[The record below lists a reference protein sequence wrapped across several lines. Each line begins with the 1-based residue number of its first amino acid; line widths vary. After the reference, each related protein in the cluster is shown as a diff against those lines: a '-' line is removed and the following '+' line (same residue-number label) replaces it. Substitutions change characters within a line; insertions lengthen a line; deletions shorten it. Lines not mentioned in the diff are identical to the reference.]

1 MSAMGTRVTTTTQSK
16 LMPVLVD
23 TFLNGN
29 VFATRQIGA
38 AKRYT
43 GERMKMPIKWKGN
56 VTGTS
61 FAGYDTFS
69 TAATDNRV
77 NMEFVPK
84 FYQITVTVP
93 LDEVWVNNT
102 DEKVMDLIG
111 VEVLGSAQ
119 DMADSIG
126 TMLYS
131 DGTGNGS
138 KDFLGLGAIVD
149 DGTSVG
155 TYGTLARSTYTTLKA
170 TLTASSGTLTL
181 AKMDT
186 LYNAVTSGSQRPT
199 CGFVTEAVFS
209 LYGQLLQ
216 PQERIQKDVSM
227 IKTRGNYGKAGTGFV
242 GGTGFTGLYFKGF
255 PVLADEKTTS
265 GFMYFINEDYTDFYA
280 LDAAKASKA
289 GLAEAI
295 PYKSVDI
302 QGNDYS
308 SMEGLGFCWS
318 GWVKPTN
325 SASIVGHVYLGG
337 ELIGSNPKRNGAL
350 TGITS
355 V

>member
-16 LMPVLVD
+16 LMPMLVD

-38 AKRYT
+38 AKRYS
-43 GERMKMPIKWKGN
+43 GERMKFPIKWKGN

-61 FAGYDTFS
+61 FAGFDTFS

-111 VEVLGSAQ
+111 VEVMGSAQ

-126 TMLYS
+126 TLMYS

-149 DGTSVG
+149 DGTLVA
-155 TYGTLARSTYTTLKA
+155 TYGTLARSTYTTIKG
-170 TLTASSGTLTL
+170 TLTASGGTLTL

-186 LYNAVTSGSQRPT
+186 LYNAATSGAQKPT
-199 CGFVTEAVFS
+199 CGFTPEAVFS

-216 PQERIQKDVSM
+216 PQERISKDVSQ
-227 IKTRGNYGKAGTGFV
+227 IKTQGNYGKAGTGFYS
-242 GGTGFTGLYFKGF
+242 GTGFTGLFFKGF
-255 PVLADEKTTS
+255 PILGDEKCTA
-265 GFMYFINEDYTDFYA
+265 GIMYFIDEDFVDFYA
-280 LDAAKASKA
+280 LDPAKASKA

-308 SMEGLGFCWS
+308 SMAGLGFCWS

-325 SASIVGHVYLGG
+325 SASMIGHVYLGG
-337 ELIGSNPKRNGAL
+337 ELIGTNPKRNGAL
-350 TGITS
+350 TNITS

>member
-16 LMPVLVD
+16 LMPYLID
-23 TFLNGN
+23 TFLNSN

-38 AKRYT
+38 AKRWS
-43 GERMKMPIKWKGN
+43 GERMKFPIKWKGN
-56 VTGTS
+56 ITGTS

-111 VEVLGSAQ
+111 VEIVGSAQ
-119 DMADSIG
+119 DMANDIG
-126 TMLYS
+126 TLFYS

-138 KDFLGLGAIVD
+138 KDFLGLEAIVD
-149 DGTSVG
+149 DGGDVA
-155 TYGTLARSTYTTLKA
+155 TYGGLSRSTYTTIQG
-170 TLTASSGTLTL
+170 TDTASSGTITL
-181 AKMDT
+181 AKMST
-186 LYNAVTSGSQRPT
+186 LYNAASSGSQHPT
-199 CGFVTEAVFS
+199 CGFTTEAVFA
-209 LYGQLLQ
+209 LYESLLQ
-216 PQERIQKDVSM
+216 PQERIAKDVAM
-227 IKTRGNYGKAGTGFV
+227 IKRMGNMGKEGTGFQ
-242 GGTGFTGLYFKGF
+242 GGTGFTGLFFKGF
-255 PVLADEKTTS
+255 PVLADEKCSS
-265 GFMYFINEDYTDFYA
+265 GELYFINENYVDFFA
-280 LDAAKASKA
+280 LDPAKASKA

-302 QGNDYS
+302 RGNDYS
-308 SMEGLGFCWS
+308 DMPGLGFCWS

-337 ELIGSNPKRNGAL
+337 ELIGSNPKRNAVL
-350 TGITS
+350 LDITS

>member
-16 LMPVLVD
+16 LMPFLVD
-23 TFLNGN
+23 TFLNSN

-38 AKRYT
+38 AKRWS
-43 GERMKMPIKWKGN
+43 GERMKFPIKYKGN

-61 FAGYDTFS
+61 FAGFDTFS

-77 NMEFVPK
+77 NLEFVPK

-126 TMLYS
+126 SLMYL

-149 DGTSVG
+149 DGTLVA
-155 TYGTLARSTYTTLKA
+155 TYGTLARSTYTTIKG
-170 TLTASSGTLTL
+170 TMTASGGTLTL

-186 LYNAVTSGSQRPT
+186 LYNAVTSGSQKPT
-199 CGFVTEAVFS
+199 CGFTPEAVFS

-216 PQERIQKDVSM
+216 PQERINKDVSQ
-227 IKTRGNYGKAGTGFV
+227 IKTQGNYGKAGTGFYS
-242 GGTGFTGLYFKGF
+242 GTGFTGLFFKGF
-255 PVLADEKTTS
+255 PILGDEKATS
-265 GFMYFINEDYTDFYA
+265 GYLYFINEDFVDFYA
-280 LDAAKASKA
+280 LDPAKASKA

-308 SMEGLGFCWS
+308 SMPGLGFCWS

-337 ELIGSNPKRNGAL
+337 ELIGSNPKRTGVL
-350 TGITS
+350 TGITT

>member
-1 MSAMGTRVTTTTQSK
+1 
-16 LMPVLVD
+16 MPYLID

-38 AKRYT
+38 AKRWS
-43 GERMKMPIKWKGN
+43 GERMKFPIKWKGN

-77 NMEFVPK
+77 NLDFVPK

-102 DEKVMDLIG
+102 DEKIMDLIG
-111 VEVLGSAQ
+111 VEIMGSAQ
-119 DMADSIG
+119 DMASDIG
-126 TMLYS
+126 TIFYS

-138 KDFLGLGAIVD
+138 KDFLGLSAIVD
-149 DGTSVG
+149 DGGAVA
-155 TYGTLARSTYTTLKA
+155 TYGGLARSTYTTIQA
-170 TLTASSGTLTL
+170 TDTASSGTLTL

-186 LYNAVTSGSQRPT
+186 LYNAATSGAQKPT
-199 CGFVTEAVFS
+199 CGFTTEAVFS

-216 PQERIQKDVSM
+216 PQERISKDVSQ
-227 IKTRGNYGKAGTGFV
+227 IKTQGNYGKAGTGFV
-242 GGTGFTGLYFKGF
+242 GGTGFTGLFFKGF
-255 PVLADEKTTS
+255 PILGDEKCTA
-265 GFMYFINEDYTDFYA
+265 GEMYFINEDFLDFYA
-280 LDAAKASKA
+280 LDASKASKA

-302 QGNDYS
+302 RGNDYS
-308 SMEGLGFCWS
+308 SMAGLGFCWS

-337 ELIGSNPKRNGAL
+337 ELIGTNPKRNAVL
-350 TGITS
+350 DGITS

>member
-1 MSAMGTRVTTTTQSK
+1 MY
-16 LMPVLVD
+16 LVD
-23 TFLNGN
+23 TFLNSN

-38 AKRYT
+38 AKRWS
-43 GERMKMPIKWKGN
+43 GERMKFPIKWKGN

-69 TAATDNRV
+69 TSATDNRV

-111 VEVLGSAQ
+111 VEIVGSAQ
-119 DMADSIG
+119 DMANDIG
-126 TMLYS
+126 TLFYS
-131 DGTGNGS
+131 DGTGNGA
-138 KDFLGLGAIVD
+138 KDFLGLEAIVD
-149 DGTSVG
+149 DGGDVA
-155 TYGTLARSTYTTLKA
+155 TYGTLSRSTYTTIQG
-170 TLTASSGTLTL
+170 TDTASSGTITL
-181 AKMDT
+181 AKMST
-186 LYNAVTSGSQRPT
+186 LYNAASSGSQHPT
-199 CGFVTEAVFS
+199 CGFTTEAVFA
-209 LYGQLLQ
+209 LYESLLQ
-216 PQERIQKDVSM
+216 PQERIAKDVAM
-227 IKTRGNYGKAGTGFV
+227 IKRMGNMGKEGTGFQ
-242 GGTGFTGLYFKGF
+242 GGTGFTGLFFKGF
-255 PVLADEKTTS
+255 PVLADEKCSS
-265 GFMYFINEDYTDFYA
+265 GELYFINENYLDFYA
-280 LDAAKASKA
+280 LDPAKASKA

-302 QGNDYS
+302 RGNDYS
-308 SMEGLGFCWS
+308 DMPGLGFCWS

-337 ELIGSNPKRNGAL
+337 ELIGSNPKRNAVL
-350 TGITS
+350 LDITS

>member
-1 MSAMGTRVTTTTQSK
+1 
-16 LMPVLVD
+16 MPSLVD

-38 AKRYT
+38 AKRWT
-43 GERMKMPIKWKGN
+43 GERMKFPIKWKGN
-56 VTGTS
+56 ITGTS

-77 NMEFVPK
+77 NLEFVPK

-126 TMLYS
+126 TIMYS

-138 KDFLGLGAIVD
+138 KDFLGLGAIDD
-149 DGTSVG
+149 DGTLVA
-155 TYGTLARSTYTTLKA
+155 TYGTLARSTYTTIKGI
-170 TLTASSGTLTL
+170 LTASSGTLTL
-181 AKMDT
+181 AKMET
-186 LYNAVTSGSQRPT
+186 LYNAVTSGSQKPT
-199 CGFVTEAVFS
+199 CGFTPEAVFS

-216 PQERIQKDVSM
+216 PQERISKDVSQ
-227 IKTRGNYGKAGTGFV
+227 IKTQGNYGKAGTGFYS
-242 GGTGFTGLYFKGF
+242 GTGFTGLFFKGF
-255 PVLADEKTTS
+255 PILGDEKATS
-265 GFMYFINEDYTDFYA
+265 GYLYFINEDFVDFYA
-280 LDAAKASKA
+280 LDPAKASKA

-302 QGNDYS
+302 QGNNYS
-308 SMEGLGFCWS
+308 NMPGLGFCWS

-337 ELIGSNPKRNGAL
+337 ELIGNNPKRTGAL

>member
-1 MSAMGTRVTTTTQSK
+1 MY
-16 LMPVLVD
+16 LID
-23 TFLNGN
+23 TFLNSN

-38 AKRYT
+38 AKRWS
-43 GERMKMPIKWKGN
+43 GERMKFPIKWKGN
-56 VTGTS
+56 ITGTS

-77 NMEFVPK
+77 NLEFVPK

-111 VEVLGSAQ
+111 VEVVGSAQ
-119 DMADSIG
+119 DMASDIG
-126 TMLYS
+126 TIFYA

-138 KDFLGLGAIVD
+138 KDFLGLEAIVD
-149 DGTSVG
+149 DGGDVA
-155 TYGTLARSTYTTLKA
+155 TYGTLSRSTYTTIQG
-170 TLTASSGTLTL
+170 TDTASSGTITL
-181 AKMDT
+181 AKMST
-186 LYNAVTSGSQRPT
+186 LYNAASSGSQHPT
-199 CGFVTEAVFS
+199 CGFTTEAVFA
-209 LYGQLLQ
+209 LYESLLQ
-216 PQERIQKDVSM
+216 PQERIAKDVAM
-227 IKTRGNYGKAGTGFV
+227 IKRQGNMGKEGTGFQ
-242 GGTGFTGLYFKGF
+242 GGTGFTGLFFKGF
-255 PVLADEKTTS
+255 PVLADEKCS
-265 GFMYFINEDYTDFYA
+265 AGELYFINENFVDFFA
-280 LDAAKASKA
+280 LDPSKASKA

-302 QGNDYS
+302 RGNDYS
-308 SMEGLGFCWS
+308 DMPGLGFCWS

-337 ELIGSNPKRNGAL
+337 ELIGSNPKRNAVL
-350 TGITS
+350 LDITS

>member
-16 LMPVLVD
+16 LMPMLVD

-38 AKRYT
+38 AKRWS
-43 GERMKMPIKWKGN
+43 GERMKFPIKWKGN
-56 VTGTS
+56 ITGTS
-61 FAGYDTFS
+61 FAGFDTFS

-77 NMEFVPK
+77 NLEFVPK

-119 DMADSIG
+119 DMADNIG
-126 TMLYS
+126 TIFYS

-138 KDFLGLGAIVD
+138 KDFLGLAAIVD
-149 DGTSVG
+149 DGTTVG
-155 TYGTLARSTYTTLKA
+155 TYGTLSRTTYTTIKG
-170 TLTASSGTLTL
+170 TITSSSGTLTL

-186 LYNAVTSGSQRPT
+186 LYNAATSGSQKPT
-199 CGFVTEAVFS
+199 IGVTPEAVFS

-216 PQERIQKDVSM
+216 PQERISKDVSQ
-227 IKTRGNYGKAGTGFV
+227 IKTQGNYGKPGTGFYS
-242 GGTGFTGLYFKGF
+242 GTGFTGLFFKGF
-255 PVLADEKTTS
+255 PILGDEKATS
-265 GFMYFINEDYTDFYA
+265 GSLFFLNEDYIDFYA
-280 LDAAKASKA
+280 LDPAKASKA

-308 SMEGLGFCWS
+308 NMPGLGFCWS

-325 SASIVGHVYLGG
+325 SASMVGHVYLGG
-337 ELIGSNPKRNGAL
+337 ELIGFNPKRNSVL

>member
-1 MSAMGTRVTTTTQSK
+1 MGTRVTTTTQSK
-16 LMPVLVD
+16 LMPKLVD
-23 TFLNGN
+23 TFLNSN

-38 AKRYT
+38 AKRWS
-43 GERMKMPIKWKGN
+43 GERMKFPIKWKGN
-56 VTGTS
+56 ITGTS
-61 FAGYDTFS
+61 FAGFDTFS
-69 TAATDNRV
+69 TSATDNRV
-77 NMEFVPK
+77 NLEFVPK

-111 VEVLGSAQ
+111 VEVMGSAQ

-126 TMLYS
+126 TIFYS

-138 KDFLGLGAIVD
+138 KDFLGLAAIVD
-149 DGTSVG
+149 DGTTVA
-155 TYGTLARSTYTTLKA
+155 TYGTLSRTTYTTITA
-170 TLTASSGTLTL
+170 TETSSSGTLTL

-186 LYNAVTSGSQRPT
+186 LYNACTSGSQKPT
-199 CGFVTEAVFS
+199 CGFTPEAVFS

-216 PQERIQKDVSM
+216 PQERISKDVSQ
-227 IKTRGNYGKAGTGFV
+227 IKTQGNYGKAGTGFYS
-242 GGTGFTGLYFKGF
+242 GTGFTGLYFKGF
-255 PVLADEKTTS
+255 PVLGDEKCTACLL
-265 GFMYFINEDYTDFYA
+265 YFINEDFVDFYA
-280 LDAAKASKA
+280 LDPAKATKA

-308 SMEGLGFCWS
+308 NMPGLGFCWS

-325 SASIVGHVYLGG
+325 SASMVGHVYLGG
-337 ELIGSNPKRNGAL
+337 ELIGSNPKRNAVL

>member
-16 LMPVLVD
+16 LMPFLID
-23 TFLNGN
+23 TFLNSN
-29 VFATRQIGA
+29 VFATRQMGA
-38 AKRYT
+38 AKRFS
-43 GERMKMPIKWKGN
+43 GERMKFPIKWKGN
-56 VTGTS
+56 ITGTS

-111 VEVLGSAQ
+111 VEIMGSAQ
-119 DMADSIG
+119 DMASDIG
-126 TMLYS
+126 TIFYG

-138 KDFLGLGAIVD
+138 KDFLGLAAIVD
-149 DGTSVG
+149 DGGAVA
-155 TYGTLARSTYTTLKA
+155 TYGTLSRSTYTNIQGTD
-170 TLTASSGTLTL
+170 TASSGTLTL

-186 LYNAVTSGSQRPT
+186 LYNAATSGAQHPT
-199 CGFVTEAVFS
+199 TGFTTEAVFS

-216 PQERIQKDVSM
+216 PQERINKDVSM
-227 IKTRGNYGKAGTGFV
+227 IKSMGNMGKAGTGFQ
-242 GGTGFTGLYFKGF
+242 GGTGFTGLFFKGF
-255 PVLADEKTTS
+255 PILADEKCTS
-265 GFMYFINEDYTDFYA
+265 GELYFINENYLDFYA
-280 LDAAKASKA
+280 LDASKASKA
-289 GLAEAI
+289 GLAESI

-337 ELIGSNPKRNGAL
+337 ELIGTNPKRNAVLDGV
-350 TGITS
+350 TS

>member
-1 MSAMGTRVTTTTQSK
+1 MAAMGTRVTTTTQSK
-16 LMPVLVD
+16 LMPYLID
-23 TFLNGN
+23 TFLNSN

-38 AKRYT
+38 AKRWS
-43 GERMKMPIKWKGN
+43 GERMKFPIKWKGN

-111 VEVLGSAQ
+111 VEVVGSAQ
-119 DMADSIG
+119 DMANDIG
-126 TMLYS
+126 TLFYS

-138 KDFLGLGAIVD
+138 KDFLGLAAIVD
-149 DGTSVG
+149 DGGAVA
-155 TYGTLARSTYTTLKA
+155 TYGTLSRATYTTIQG
-170 TLTASSGTLTL
+170 TDTSSSGTLTL

-186 LYNAVTSGSQRPT
+186 LYNAATSGAQHPT
-199 CGFVTEAVFS
+199 CGFTTEAVFS

-216 PQERIQKDVSM
+216 PQERINKDVSM
-227 IKTRGNYGKAGTGFV
+227 IKTMGNMGKAGTGFQ
-242 GGTGFTGLYFKGF
+242 GGTGFTGLFFKGF
-255 PVLADEKTTS
+255 PILGDEKCNS
-265 GFMYFINEDYTDFYA
+265 GELYFINENYVDFYA

-308 SMEGLGFCWS
+308 DMQGLGFCWS

-337 ELIGSNPKRNGAL
+337 ELIGTNPKRNAVL
-350 TGITS
+350 DSITS